1 MRITTIGYINYG
13 MLLLLFLGFLA
24 LARAQ
29 TQALND
35 SSIVGVGLVAQ
46 EPGLWRQ
53 GRRRNV
59 LADSCLTNSGT
70 TGTCLTRFK
79 CMRQSGT
86 VNGYCGTYGVCCESE
101 LEKYYKNRR
110 EKKSIQLNIQR
121 NTL

>member
-1 MRITTIGYINYG
+1 MGCQYPKAPFRQWI
-13 MLLLLFLGFLA
+13 A
-24 LARAQ
+24 QAQ
-29 TQALND
+29 TLND
-35 SSIVGVGLVAQ
+35 TSGLAIQ

-53 GRRRNV
+53 GRRRSV

-101 LEKYYKNRR
+101 S
-110 EKKSIQLNIQR
+110 KKVIQR
-121 NTL
+121 VGALESGSINVLPNYRLLISSSLKEFNSTFR